1 MAAPTFADAA
11 IADNRRMDPTALPDC
26 DGLHRLMLPGGRR
39 AVCKRR
45 HDAPAGFFAAEA
57 RGLQAL
63 GATGGLRVPQ
73 VFAVGDDHILLED
86 LGAGTP
92 AADFATRAGIG
103 LARQHSHVGP
113 HFGFSHSGWCGD
125 SPQDNTPD
133 DDGHRFFAQRR
144 LLPQAIRA
152 RNTGRL
158 SERELSYIESLCTR
172 LPELI
177 PAQPPVLLHGD
188 LWTGNLHCDAHGAP
202 ALIDAGSVHHGW
214 AEAELAML
222 TLFGSPP
229 PALFDTYAAHAPL
242 DRRWR
247 ERAPLYNLYHLLN
260 HLNLFGGSYADG
272 VHSVL
277 VRFA

>member
-1 MAAPTFADAA
+1 
-11 IADNRRMDPTALPDC
+11 MDPTALPDR
-26 DGLHRLMLPGGRR
+26 DGLHHLTLPGGRR
-39 AVCKRR
+39 AFCKRR
-45 HDAPAGFFAAEA
+45 HDAPTGFFAAEA

-63 GATGGLRVPQ
+63 ATAGGLRVPR

-92 AADFATRAGIG
+92 AVDFATRAGGG
-103 LARQHSHVGP
+103 LARQHAHIGP
-113 HFGFSHSGWCGD
+113 RFGFSDPGWCGD
-125 SPQDNTPD
+125 SSQDNTPD

-152 RNTGRL
+152 HDAGRL
-158 SERELSYIESLCTR
+158 SARELSRIESLCTR
-172 LPELI
+172 LPELV

-188 LWTGNLHCDAHGAP
+188 LWTGNLHSDGQGAP
-202 ALIDAGSVHHGW
+202 ALIDAGAVHHGW
-214 AEAELAML
+214 AEADLAML

-229 PALFDTYAAHAPL
+229 PALFDAYAAHAPL

-260 HLNLFGGSYADG
+260 HLNLFGGGYVDG
-272 VHSVL
+272 VRGVL
-277 VRFA
+277 VRFG